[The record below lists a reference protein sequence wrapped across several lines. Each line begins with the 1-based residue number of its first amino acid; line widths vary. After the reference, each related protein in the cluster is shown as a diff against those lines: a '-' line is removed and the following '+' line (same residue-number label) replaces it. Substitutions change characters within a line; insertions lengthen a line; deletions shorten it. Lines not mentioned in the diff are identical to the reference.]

1 MITCVNSLVKLSQ
14 RLKVLRKTHGLT
26 QEEFASMAGF
36 SYKFYQQIESGRK
49 KQIWMKTVE
58 RLASAYNLQIWELL
72 TPTLPSKTQ
81 LTGVVLES
89 KIHYGQKKKR
99 SSKIAIIRPAP
110 ERKKKNK
117 SRSKRASKRK

>member
-1 MITCVNSLVKLSQ
+1 
-14 RLKVLRKTHGLT
+14 
-26 QEEFASMAGF
+26 MAGF

-72 TPTLPSKTQ
+72 APTLPSKTQ

-99 SSKIAIIRPAP
+99 PAKIAIKRPAP
-110 ERKKKNK
+110 ERKKKKNPRAKEPRSVINSRQYTDRNYSRKNRLK
-117 SRSKRASKRK
+117 STNASRIEQHP

>member
-72 TPTLPSKTQ
+72 APTLPPKTQ
-81 LTGVVLES
+81 LTSVVLES

-99 SSKIAIIRPAP
+99 SSKIVKKRPSP
-110 ERKKKNK
+110 VSDKNK
-117 SRSKRASKRK
+117 KSKRNRPSKRK

>member
-1 MITCVNSLVKLSQ
+1 
-14 RLKVLRKTHGLT
+14 
-26 QEEFASMAGF
+26 MAGF